1 MHKRMPGKASSLGRT
16 RKGFDSVHDLILYT
30 AVMNK
35 DPIKMP
41 EKGTYKWQLFKQ
53 WTDEFRQTHADHVAY
68 IALHLAGVLDPY
80 RNKLNSLVQH
90 HRQHLRDTNAGDR
103 HSRAIERLQNTMTGA
118 AISYET
124 NFRHH

>member
-1 MHKRMPGKASSLGRT
+1 MADRASSLGT
-16 RKGFDSVHDLILYT
+16 RNNGFERIHSLGLCT
-30 AVMNK
+30 AIMNK
-35 DPIKMP
+35 DLIKMP

-68 IALHLAGVLDPY
+68 IALHLAGVLDPC
-80 RNKLNSLVQH
+80 RSKLNSLVQH
-90 HRQHLRDTNAGDR
+90 HRQHLRDTQVGDR

>member
-1 MHKRMPGKASSLGRT
+1 MTK
-16 RKGFDSVHDLILYT
+16 DLIK
-30 AVMNK
+30 V
-35 DPIKMP
+35 P

-68 IALHLAGVLDPY
+68 IALHLAGVLDPC
-80 RNKLNSLVQH
+80 RSKLNSLVQH
-90 HRQHLRDTNAGDR
+90 HRQHLRDAPAGDR

-118 AISYET
+118 AVSYET

>member
-1 MHKRMPGKASSLGRT
+1 MVRIYVLG
-16 RKGFDSVHDLILYT
+16 LCT
-30 AVMNK
+30 AVMTK
-35 DPIKMP
+35 DLIKVP

-68 IALHLAGVLDPY
+68 IALHLAGVLDPC
-80 RNKLNSLVQH
+80 RSKLNSLVQH
-90 HRQHLRDTNAGDR
+90 HRQHLRDAPAGDR

-118 AISYET
+118 AVSYET